1 MFEFYATELRM
12 DSGAIRLKQLRESAP
27 VKLSVRR
34 AAKGAGMPP
43 GSYAAYEDAKRFKKR
58 FIPVE
63 LAHSLV
69 GVFGE
74 HGIAREAVLA
84 LAGVGPD
91 APVIEAP
98 APPPVQFV
106 TMQVALPSEAALARM
121 FEGLLRPVD
130 YQNQSVAELAQI
142 LARRLPTGLAQL
154 QDLMPAPALAASP
167 ERGADLPALATDRP
181 ASRR

>member
-1 MFEFYATELRM
+1 M

-27 VKLSVRR
+27 EKLSVRR
-34 AAKGAGMPP
+34 AAKGAGMPA

-69 GVFGE
+69 SVFGE

-91 APVIEAP
+91 APVVE
-98 APPPVQFV
+98 APPPPPIQFV

-130 YQNQSVAELAQI
+130 HQNLGAAELAQI

-154 QDLMPAPALAASP
+154 RDLLPSPSMDASRERDADPQAPA
-167 ERGADLPALATDRP
+167 TDHP
-181 ASRR
+181 ASRPAPST